1 MHDFIRRVY
10 VMKVRKDNDM
20 YYRKIKSGKWFF
32 EINKKGYPRV
42 SKTFDEFKLGKKWAT
57 KIEQEIETGQY
68 EDLTKASK
76 TTVKALLEKYRDE
89 ITPGKKGHKEE
100 ASKINLLIRH
110 EISMHTLTQLK
121 AHHLYK
127 LKKEFSE
134 IRAPATVNKYI
145 HMLQSVWNVAK
156 KVWGITLPAYNP
168 FELVQLDKVDNAR
181 DRVLT
186 KPEYAKL
193 LDACTQGN
201 LPILKD
207 IVVFAYETGA
217 RQGEILKLK
226 KSDIDLDNS
235 MCTFYDTKNGDDRTI
250 PLTTT
255 ALSILKRHRFAHTI
269 FGALL
274 PRRLR
279 KHFTIACKK
288 ASITDFRFHDL
299 RACFCTNALLSG
311 MSIPE
316 VATVSG
322 HKDWKQ
328 LKRYARIKPSDLIEK
343 IQKINVVKMSG

>member
-1 MHDFIRRVY
+1 
-10 VMKVRKDNDM
+10 
-20 YYRKIKSGKWFF
+20 
-32 EINKKGYPRV
+32 
-42 SKTFDEFKLGKKWAT
+42 
-57 KIEQEIETGQY
+57 
-68 EDLTKASK
+68 
-76 TTVKALLEKYRDE
+76 
-89 ITPGKKGHKEE
+89 
-100 ASKINLLIRH
+100 
-110 EISMHTLTQLK
+110 
-121 AHHLYK
+121 
-127 LKKEFSE
+127 
-134 IRAPATVNKYI
+134 
-145 HMLQSVWNVAK
+145 
-156 KVWGITLPAYNP
+156 
-168 FELVQLDKVDNAR
+168 
-181 DRVLT
+181 
-186 KPEYAKL
+186 
-193 LDACTQGN
+193 
-201 LPILKD
+201 
-207 IVVFAYETGA
+207 
-217 RQGEILKLK
+217 
-226 KSDIDLDNS
+226 

-250 PLTTT
+250 PLTST